1 MAKRRSRRPKKN
13 PIEQVLNDMLGEV
26 QLNVAASLRQILM
39 PPTPMFQPV
48 TEPLGHTE
56 AEPLPPPLRIK
67 DAEVISIRK
76 G

>member
-1 MAKRRSRRPKKN
+1 
-13 PIEQVLNDMLGEV
+13 MLGEV

-39 PPTPMFQPV
+39 PPPQTPMFQPV
-48 TEPLGHTE
+48 AEPLGHAD
-56 AEPLPPPLRIK
+56 AEPLSLPLRIK